1 MKRNSFFKSRTFRY
15 GAAATALTAA
25 FIAVVIILN
34 VVFTALC
41 NHYLWYADMT
51 EEEVFTLTES
61 TKDYLGDIDDE
72 IVIYFCADEDVV
84 KNDSALRYVYN
95 TASLIADESPNISVE
110 CHNIRV
116 EKALFEKFKSYTA
129 TGISSSSVII
139 YDKTSGIARVPNYMN
154 FFITDEDGET
164 VWAYNGEYRFVSYI
178 LQVTTAE
185 TPIAYFTVGHGEDVT
200 EGLGVE
206 VVDGVAKYPGAYPLA
221 TLFADAGYDVRTI
234 DLTREAIDPDGK
246 IIVIFDPAYDFVG
259 YAEAERADGNEIEK
273 LNEFLTVGDNALF
286 VFGDYTHSAAFKREN
301 GVPKSNLAEL
311 LDEWGI
317 AYEEGSQIRDYGHAR
332 SVDGLTLQ
340 PQYGKDT
347 LGSSL
352 YKELSNLSSMP
363 MTAIRNSMSLLLTRG
378 ARFDRNNYDSVDVS
392 PILQSY
398 PTSALLL
405 GGEEIGGGSYNLAV
419 LSRSCRQVEDKSEF
433 GNYTVTYRYSY
444 IVAFGSPTFAASS
457 YLYSNVYA
465 NRDILLTT
473 LTAVGRD
480 TKLANIDF
488 KALDDTAITV
498 TTAEAHLWTA
508 LMTLAL
514 PLVFAACGIVVCTRR
529 KHS

>member
-1 MKRNSFFKSRTFRY
+1 MKRTSFFKSKAFRY

-25 FIAVVIILN
+25 FIAVVILLN

-51 EEEVFTLTES
+51 DEEVFTLTDS

-72 IVIYFCADEDVV
+72 IDIYFCADEDIV
-84 KNDSALRYVYN
+84 KNDSLLRYIFN
-95 TASLIADESPNISVE
+95 TASLIADCNPNINVE

-116 EKALFEKFKSYTA
+116 EKSFFEPFKSYTSS
-129 TGISSSSVII
+129 GISASSVVI
-139 YDKTSGIARVPNYMN
+139 YDKTSGIARVPSYMN

-178 LQVTTAE
+178 LQVTAAE
-185 TPIAYFTVGHGEDVT
+185 TPIVCFTVGHGEDVT
-200 EGLGVE
+200 ENFTVQ
-206 VVDGVAKYPGAYPLA
+206 VVDGVPQYPGSYPLA
-221 TLFADAGYDVRTI
+221 TLFADAGFEVRTI
-234 DLTREAIDPDGK
+234 DLTREEIDPDTK
-246 IIVIFDPAYDFVG
+246 IIVIFNPAYDFVG
-259 YAEAERADGNEIEK
+259 IAEAERDNGNEIKK
-273 LNEFLTVGDNALF
+273 LDEFLTVGDNALF
-286 VFGDYTHSAAFKREN
+286 VFGDYTHPSAFAWEN
-301 GVPKSNLAEL
+301 GAPRSNLAEL

-317 AYEEGSQIRDYGHAR
+317 GFEAGTQIRDYDHAR

-340 PQYGKDT
+340 PQYGTET

-378 ARFDRNNYDSVDVS
+378 ETFTKNAYDIVEVS
-392 PILQSY
+392 PVLQSF
-398 PTSALLL
+398 PTSELLL
-405 GGEEIGGGSYNLAV
+405 GGEKIDEGAFNLAV
-419 LSRSCRQVEDKSEF
+419 LARARRQVEDKSEF

-444 IVAFGSPTFAASS
+444 IAAFGSPTFASSS

-508 LMTLAL
+508 LMTVVL
-514 PLVFAACGIVVCTRR
+514 PLVFAAVGTVVCVRR